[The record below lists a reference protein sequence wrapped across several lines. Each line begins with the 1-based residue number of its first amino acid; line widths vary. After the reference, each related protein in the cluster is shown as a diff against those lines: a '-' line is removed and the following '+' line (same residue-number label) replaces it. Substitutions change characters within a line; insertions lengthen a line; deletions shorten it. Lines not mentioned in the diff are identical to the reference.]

1 MSSTLSLYLTT
12 MRQGTMK
19 KVLQLGFPI
28 GLIAL
33 STASFNANADIRF
46 NGFASIVAGQTLS
59 DNESYL
65 GYDNDLSFKNES
77 IFALQAMSDLG
88 DGLSAT
94 AQIVAQGNENFDTK
108 FSWAYISYEASDYT
122 TVRAGRLRIPFY
134 LYSDYL
140 DVGYAYP
147 WVRPAGAMYS
157 LPFNN
162 YDGVSVVHNK
172 LIGEW
177 DFSFNFMFGELSDTF
192 FKTTSPTDGSLN
204 NMYGLATSFSREWFS
219 GYFTYISGEINI
231 PVAGI
236 ESFAS
241 LAQALG
247 ASQSAAD
254 ELRIDGDTGTFIGA
268 GFNIDYE
275 NWSIIAEY
283 SESNTDDSILQE
295 ADKGGYIS
303 FGYRVN
309 EKTMPFVMFESFE
322 TPANSSIAAAMPGT
336 VIPALGTAYDGIPV
350 NIATQAI
357 IDATN
362 RDEYTATSVGVRYNF
377 HPSAAFKVQYTTLDD
392 DYNDAWDADSI
403 AFAVDVVF

>member
-1 MSSTLSLYLTT
+1 

-33 STASFNANADIRF
+33 STASFTANADIRF

-59 DNESYL
+59 DNETYL

-77 IFALQAMSDLG
+77 LFALQAVADLG

-94 AQIVAQGNENFDTK
+94 AQIVSQGSDNFNTE
-108 FSWAYISYEASDYT
+108 FAWAYISYEASDYT

-147 WVRPAGAMYS
+147 WVRPANAMYN
-157 LPFNN
+157 LPFSN

-172 LIGEW
+172 LVGDW
-177 DFSFNFMFGELSDTF
+177 DFSFNFLYGELSDTF
-192 FKTTSPTDGSLN
+192 FEDTTPTDGSLN
-204 NMYGLATSFSREWFS
+204 NIFGLATSFTKNWFS
-219 GYFTYISGEINI
+219 GYFTFIQGEVDI

-254 ELRIDGDTGTFIGA
+254 ELRINGDTGTFIGA

-275 NWSIIAEY
+275 KWSIIGEY
-283 SESNTDDSILQE
+283 SQNGTDNSVLQE
-295 ADKGGYIS
+295 DDKGGYIS
-303 FGYRVN
+303 FGYRVSDS
-309 EKTMPFVMFESFE
+309 TMPYLLLETFE
-322 TPANSSIAAAMPGT
+322 TSANSSIAAGLPNVT
-336 VIPALGTAYDGIPV
+336 IPALGTAFDGAPLRAAAQSVV
-350 NIATQAI
+350 NQ
-357 IDATN
+357 TN
-362 RDEYTATSVGVRYNF
+362 RNEYTSTSVGVRYNF
-377 HPSAAFKVQYTTLDD
+377 HPSAAFKVQYTMTDN
-392 DYNDAWDADSI
+392 DYNDAWDADTI